1 MEVRTG
7 DLLHGDENGITVIP
21 REIAD
26 QVFDLS
32 NKVREHEAKLLARIK
47 ADNFL
52 EQFAAATT
60 YK

>member
-26 QVFDLS
+26 
-32 NKVREHEAKLLARIK
+32 KVYAESIKVGYVSARLCVEK
-47 ADNFL
+47 YWLD
-52 EQFAAATT
+52 
-60 YK
+60 